1 MSILLRLLIFC
12 SVKKIGVVIFTH
24 EGRTCGESFFTYT
37 KESSGLFMKKLLTS
51 ALLTGLLLGTTA
63 PVFAEETTATE
74 GKVDKEASINVS
86 SEIVASYSVTI
97 PSTLNIEL
105 DEASNEFSPSTGKVT
120 LTNLSAAGQVK
131 VVVTANDMTLPDGA
145 GILNKTLTTEVSTD
159 AGTSAKTT
167 TFGLTNASKEK
178 TIEVLTTETSDENLP
193 GTYTGSINFTFDY
206 EPAAAE

>member
-1 MSILLRLLIFC
+1 
-12 SVKKIGVVIFTH
+12 
-24 EGRTCGESFFTYT
+24 
-37 KESSGLFMKKLLTS
+37 MKKVLTS
-51 ALLTGLLLGTTA
+51 ALLTGLLLGATS

-74 GKVDKEASINVS
+74 GIDKQASTNVS
-86 SEIVASYSVTI
+86 SEIVASYSVII
-97 PSTLNIEL
+97 PSSLNIEL
-105 DEASNEFSPSTGKVT
+105 DEANNKFSSSVDQVT

-145 GILNKTLTTEVSTD
+145 GVLNKTLTTEVLTD

-167 TFGLTNASKEK
+167 TFGLTNTSKEK
-178 TIEVLTTETSDENLP
+178 TIEVITTEDSDENLP